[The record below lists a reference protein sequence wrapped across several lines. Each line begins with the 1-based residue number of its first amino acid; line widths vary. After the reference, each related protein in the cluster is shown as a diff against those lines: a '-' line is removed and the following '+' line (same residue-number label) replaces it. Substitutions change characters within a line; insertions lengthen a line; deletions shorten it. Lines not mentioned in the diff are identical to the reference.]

1 RGCWREASAIGSL
14 CHGSSITK
22 DAGQAR
28 RLLRWPRGRDQPAS
42 CFSLISA
49 SSLQSMHSSAVGR
62 ASRRR
67 MPISTRHA
75 SQKPYSSLSIMSI
88 AFSIFLSNL
97 RSRSRA
103 RSSSANSS
111 SWVARSFGSGRLA
124 ASSCRWCTVRSASSI
139 SSWRQASRIL
149 RKCVR
154 CVSFMY
160 SSPLAG
166 IYGAKPCTVVPGFG
180 AGILF
185 SSRFTFGGTCTEDLT
200 AFPALADAGCTDDIG
215 RFGGNALATSFLL
228 VLSFFGCLAGALAAV
243 FLTAGLVAGADFFAD
258 ALAAAGLLAAAFFT
272 GALATALL
280 AGFLAVAG
288 FLLSG
293 LPAGF
298 FAATCFVEVFSAA
311 LFAGVLLAADFFAG
325 AFFAG
330 AFLAG
335 AFLAGAFVSA
345 AFLAAA
351 FFAGFAGSALAAV

>member
-1 RGCWREASAIGSL
+1 
-14 CHGSSITK
+14 
-22 DAGQAR
+22 
-28 RLLRWPRGRDQPAS
+28 
-42 CFSLISA
+42 
-49 SSLQSMHSSAVGR
+49 
-62 ASRRR
+62 
-67 MPISTRHA
+67 
-75 SQKPYSSLSIMSI
+75 
-88 AFSIFLSNL
+88 
-97 RSRSRA
+97 
-103 RSSSANSS
+103 
-111 SWVARSFGSGRLA
+111 
-124 ASSCRWCTVRSASSI
+124 
-139 SSWRQASRIL
+139 
-149 RKCVR
+149 
-154 CVSFMY
+154 FMY

-228 VLSFFGCLAGALAAV
+228 LLSFFGCLAGALAAV
-243 FLTAGLVAGADFFAD
+243 FFTAGLVAGADFFAD

-280 AGFLAVAG
+280 AGLLAVAG
-288 FLLSG
+288 FLLTG

-298 FAATCFVEVFSAA
+298 FAATCFVEVFTAA
-311 LFAGVLLAADFFAG
+311 FLAGALLAAAFFAG

-335 AFLAGAFVSA
+335 AFLAGAFVTA

-351 FFAGFAGSALAAV
+351 FFAGFAGAALAAVFFAGALAADFFTAVFLGAAFFAGLLAALAAAGFFAATVLLAAFFAGAFFFFPVAILNNSLNICCSLSWFGAECPPAAGIKQQTIPPATGICHPWKTGAHYRK